1 MKKII
6 AILIIAMLVIP
17 SALAEI
23 NFDISVF
30 EEAGLYDIEFDDMD
44 DTGMI
49 TLKEGGIYLGLPSDE
64 DASEGFLLGNFGL
77 AIIEGE
83 PPVIGFTMMYSGE
96 DWIFTDKVILK
107 PGDTRYTFEVDPDT
121 DVSDG
126 TIQESFLVV
135 ITDESFSLIEDIIES
150 GGTNVRCRLSG
161 DQNVDFEITFDKDV
175 LAAMCEHYKASGALD
190 NDFSTIKRAFPC
202 TIK

>member
-49 TLKEGGIYLGLPSDE
+49 TLKEGGIYWGLPSDE
-64 DASEGFLLGNFGL
+64 DASEGFLLGTLCL
-77 AIIEGE
+77 ALVEGQ
-83 PPVIGFTMMYSGE
+83 PPAIGFTMLYSGE

-107 PGDTRYTFEVDPDT
+107 PGDTRYTFEVDADT
-121 DVSDG
+121 EVSDG

-161 DQNVDFEITFDKDV
+161 DRNVDLEITFDKDV
-175 LAAMCEHYKASGALD
+175 LATMCEHYKASGALN
-190 NDFSTIKRAFPC
+190 NDFSILKQIFPC
-202 TIK
+202 AIK